1 MRVDVNLSRSA
12 HRYVSVISALAAIVA
27 AFGCARD
34 ANHRAPVANATPDA
48 VIERLR
54 HRFVG
59 HDVYGYGG
67 IAISCPPQWTRFYGP
82 AIPIRVT
89 DVQRE
94 HAYTTLATG
103 GGNRVYGPGF
113 DDSHAVRFVFALPH
127 AASNGMNYQVPGIAG
142 PCPALDLSEFQIPI
156 SLSIDP
162 PPAGAL
168 RGGLRV
174 GMTRPDVIWQFGYPW
189 ELGDKQRLIA
199 ERVWHYGVGLA
210 LYDIVFSADRVTEIQ
225 GAYPQTSPTAHG
237 RR

>member
-1 MRVDVNLSRSA
+1 M
-12 HRYVSVISALAAIVA
+12 LAMS
-27 AFGCARD
+27 GCTHS
-34 ANHRAPVANATPDA
+34 ANHRSPAANATPDT

-82 AIPIRVT
+82 ATPIRVS

-103 GGNRVYGPGF
+103 VGTRIYGPGF
-113 DDSHAVRFVFALPH
+113 DDSHAVRFVFSLPR
-127 AASNGMNYQVPGIAG
+127 AVSAGVNYHVPGIAG

-162 PPAGAL
+162 PPLGAL
-168 RGGLRV
+168 SGGLRV
-174 GMTRPDVIWQFGYPW
+174 GMTRADVIWQFGYPW

-210 LYDIVFSADRVTEIQ
+210 LYDVVFKADRVTAIQ
-225 GAYPQTSPTAHG
+225 GAYPQASPTAQG
-237 RR
+237 QR

>member
-1 MRVDVNLSRSA
+1 MQLSFPRS
-12 HRYVSVISALAAIVA
+12 RRCSLCPAA
-27 AFGCARD
+27 RS
-34 ANHRAPVANATPDA
+34 ANHRSPAANATPDT

-82 AIPIRVT
+82 ATPIRVS

-103 GGNRVYGPGF
+103 VGTRIYGPGF
-113 DDSHAVRFVFALPH
+113 DDSHAVRFVFSLPR
-127 AASNGMNYQVPGIAG
+127 AVSAGVNYHVPGIAG

-162 PPAGAL
+162 PPLGAL
-168 RGGLRV
+168 SGGLRV
-174 GMTRPDVIWQFGYPW
+174 GMTRADMTGSSAIRGSSATSSASSPSGFGITASGW
-189 ELGDKQRLIA
+189 RSTTSSSRLT
-199 ERVWHYGVGLA
+199 G
-210 LYDIVFSADRVTEIQ
+210 
-225 GAYPQTSPTAHG
+225 
-237 RR
+237 